1 MQSDYKMLTLIC
13 RLKNTKSMQNLMNN
27 IKFGSFAVQ
36 KNSSEF
42 LDDFEQ
48 NYPSVNSRIMYEYM
62 SNAA

>member
-1 MQSDYKMLTLIC
+1 MQSDYKMLSLIC
-13 RLKNTKSMQNLMNN
+13 MLKNTKSMQNLMNN
-27 IKFGSFAVQ
+27 IKFVSFAVQ

>member
-1 MQSDYKMLTLIC
+1 MQSDYKMLSLI
-13 RLKNTKSMQNLMNN
+13 LMNN

>member
-1 MQSDYKMLTLIC
+1 
-13 RLKNTKSMQNLMNN
+13 MQNLMNN

-48 NYPSVNSRIMYEYM
+48 SYPSVNSRIMYEYM

>member
-1 MQSDYKMLTLIC
+1 MQSDYKMLSLIC
-13 RLKNTKSMQNLMNN
+13 RLKNTKSMQNLMK
-27 IKFGSFAVQ
+27 KFGSLAVQ